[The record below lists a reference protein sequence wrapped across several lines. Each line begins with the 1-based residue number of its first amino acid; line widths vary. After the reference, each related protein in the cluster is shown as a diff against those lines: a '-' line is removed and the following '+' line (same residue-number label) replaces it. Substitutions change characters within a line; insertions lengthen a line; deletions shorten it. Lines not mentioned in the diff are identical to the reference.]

1 MICITG
7 IPGSGKSTVCK
18 KLKEFGYDCKN
29 VSLIKGYEEC
39 LDGDEVDIDCLK
51 SKLRL
56 VKSNNTIIEGH
67 FTHLLDCDLIIIL
80 QRDPEL
86 VRKTLSERGYSK
98 EKIEENMD
106 ALISDTIYYES
117 LEFLPAPLIRKVN
130 VIEND
135 VDAAVVKCIEVI
147 DIFQKR
153 N

>member
-1 MICITG
+1 MICISG

-29 VSLIKGYEEC
+29 VSLIKEYEEC
-39 LDGDEVDIDCLK
+39 LDGDEVDTDCLK
-51 SKLRL
+51 SKLHL

-67 FTHLLDCDLIIIL
+67 FAHLLGCDLIIIL

-106 ALISDTIYYES
+106 ALVSDTIYYES

-135 VDAAVVKCIEVI
+135 VDAAVLKCIEVI
-147 DIFQKR
+147 NTFQKR